1 MPAGNLPAEPNTF
14 VGRERD
20 LAELARLLGEVR
32 VLTLCGPGGIG
43 KTRLA
48 TRLASQLAGRFPD
61 GAWLVELADTTDP
74 GQLPQRAAAALGIRT
89 EQARDISDTLAA
101 ALAPRRA
108 LLILD
113 TCEHLVGP
121 CAEFVFWLLTA
132 CPQLRVIATSQ
143 EPLRLHGETAWRVP
157 PLQLPAAA
165 ARLGEWDRLGGRA
178 GGGDRAG
185 GQSWADELPE
195 AVLLFAERA
204 AAARPDFRLDEAT
217 APAVAAICRA
227 LDGMPLAIELA
238 AARVRA
244 LAVPQIAERIDD
256 RLSFLATGTRTA
268 PPRQQTLRAAVD
280 WSYELLSQPEQAL
293 LRRLSV
299 FAGWNLELAEQVCAD
314 EIIPA
319 GQVLE
324 LLGALADK
332 SLVATE
338 AGSDG
343 ARRYRLP
350 DTIRRYARERLDQAG
365 EGPRLRRRHR
375 DYLLEQA
382 ETAVAQAFVSGD
394 PPWSQRVSVYH
405 KVARERANYE
415 LALADCARAGDAEA
429 GLRIC
434 YALRAIWVTSGDVA
448 TGAAW
453 LDRMQELGGIQPP
466 ADLRTRAL
474 MMRAELAFEQQDYQT
489 AAACAAAGL
498 ALSREAG
505 CGREAGGLR
514 ILALVALRAGR
525 IAEAR
530 AQVAAAC
537 AAAQAAGD
545 QWEEGLAL
553 ASRGAIEAR
562 DGQLD
567 QAQQSLEQALAVL
580 AGNNGWGLA
589 LVRYGL
595 GQLAGARQQH
605 PAALTHLRAAVGL
618 WEQVAARPEIARAL
632 AGIGWV
638 ALAQGDLELAGR
650 SLSDSARLSLA
661 IGHRLAIAR
670 GLEAL
675 AMLAAARDDPAR
687 AAQLAGAAQ
696 ALREAAGEALS
707 PRAAQRR
714 EQLIAA
720 VTGIL
725 GPDQAAELLA
735 QGRELSADAAVR
747 LGVGEPDRRAPVFAA
762 SRGRAGWGSPVGPV
776 SPADAAAAAN
786 GAGGPLTARELEIA
800 VLVARGLSNRQIAAE
815 LFISPATAAR
825 HIANIFTK
833 LDFNS
838 RTQLALWAT
847 EHGLTEQPGPDPV
860 G

>member
-1 MPAGNLPAEPNTF
+1 MPAGNLPAEPNPF

-48 TRLASQLAGRFPD
+48 TRLAGQLAGRFPD

-113 TCEHLVGP
+113 TCEHLIGP

-157 PLQLPAAA
+157 PLQLTGAGAVTP
-165 ARLGEWDRLGGRA
+165 GGPGWAGRRDPGWA
-178 GGGDRAG
+178 GGGDWAG
-185 GQSWADELPE
+185 GPGRPADELPE
-195 AVLLFAERA
+195 AMLLFAARA

-280 WSYELLSQPEQAL
+280 WSYELLSQPEQVL

-299 FAGWNLELAEQVCAD
+299 FAGWSLELAEQVCAD

-343 ARRYRLP
+343 ERRYRLP

-394 PPWSQRVSVYH
+394 PPWPQRVILYH
-405 KVARERANYE
+405 KMARERANYE
-415 LALADCARAGDAEA
+415 LALADCAQDAEA

-434 YALRAIWVTSGDVA
+434 AALRAIWVTSGDVA

-453 LDRMQELGGIQPP
+453 FDRMLNLGGPPPP
-466 ADLRTRAL
+466 AGLRARAL
-474 MMRAELAFEQQDYQT
+474 MMRAELAFEQQDYPT
-489 AAACAAAGL
+489 AAGRAADGL
-498 ALSREAG
+498 ALSRETG
-505 CGREAGGLR
+505 CGHEAGGLR
-514 ILALVALRAGR
+514 VLALVALRAGR
-525 IAEAR
+525 IGEAR
-530 AQVAAAC
+530 AQVAAAI

-545 QWEEGLAL
+545 GWEEGLGL

-562 DGQLD
+562 DGQLG
-567 QAQQSLEQALAVL
+567 QAQQSLQQALAVL
-580 AGNNGWGLA
+580 ADNNGWGLA

-595 GQLAGARQQH
+595 GRLAGARQQH
-605 PAALTHLRAAVGL
+605 PAALTHLRAAVAL
-618 WEQVAARPEIARAL
+618 WEQIDARPEIARGL
-632 AGIGWV
+632 AGVGRV

-675 AMLAAARDDPAR
+675 AMLAAARRDPAR

-696 ALREAAGEALS
+696 ALREAAGETMSA
-707 PRAAQRR
+707 RAAQRR

-725 GPDQAAELLA
+725 GPDRARELLA

-747 LGVGEPDRRAPVFAA
+747 LGVGEPDRRAPVFPAG
-762 SRGRAGWGSPVGPV
+762 RGRAGWGSPVSPV
-776 SPADAAAAAN
+776 AAAAN
-786 GAGGPLTARELEIA
+786 GAGGPLTAREEQIA

-833 LDFNS
+833 LDINS

-847 EHGLTEQPGPDPV
+847 EHGVTQQPGPPAST
-860 G
+860 